1 MNYYLS
7 ISSPSHFS
15 CMYMYICLCVSV
27 LCVYVLYSRIQ
38 RDNILKHNNFYS
50 LKQANVILY
59 LTTVIVFPF
68 HFIHNLHPVC
78 VSVKLL
84 KVDLLNEKFKNRLQ
98 IKFTQIMFHITKFM
112 LQSSYFRHFS
122 LIKDRMLISFSNL

>member
-1 MNYYLS
+1 MYFLLCFKFQYHKADAQLSLYLSTYHSVELSSFLYINIYRDMNLS
-7 ISSPSHFS
+7 ISPPSHFS
-15 CMYMYICLCVSV
+15 CMYICLFVSV

-38 RDNILKHNNFYS
+38 KDNILKQNNFYS

-78 VSVKLL
+78 VSVKL
-84 KVDLLNEKFKNRLQ
+84 
-98 IKFTQIMFHITKFM
+98 
-112 LQSSYFRHFS
+112 
-122 LIKDRMLISFSNL
+122 